1 MITTFDAAAVLEH
14 MADGFCAFDRAW
26 TFIFVNATAERALR
40 RSRHELLGRNY
51 WQTYPENLGTRIE
64 TEYRRCME
72 TGVVIDFSLD
82 SDGHSFDFRVY
93 PVPGVGIAVRF
104 RDTTQVTRAQERLRL
119 AIETTGLGLWEYD
132 IRTDALTW
140 DDRAKALFGLTAD
153 DEVRGMETFVHGV
166 HPEDRERVLG
176 IYRAA
181 LDPDGDGRYAI
192 EHRTVGPADGI
203 EHWVLAKARV
213 LFDGERRPMRAIGT
227 LLDITARKRDEA
239 QLRLLNDRLE
249 ARVAERTNALEAVN
263 RELDAE
269 RARLGA
275 ILEQLPFGVLVASR
289 SGALVFQNAAARTFM
304 QHDMSA
310 IQRREDF
317 AGIGAIH
324 EDGSPLRPEEYALVR
339 AIERGEVTERKLQP
353 FLTGDNRRVTLEV
366 NAAPVRDQDGSVQL
380 GVLAFTDVTRRLEA
394 EEALQRAQ
402 RMEAVGQL
410 TGGVAHD
417 FNNLLTAILG
427 SLELLAMRAQDSRT
441 LRLIDTAQRAA
452 ERGAKLTGQLLAFS
466 RKQQLQVQPVDL
478 NAIVESMASLLS
490 STLGGTIA
498 VRLSLAPE
506 LWPAIADQAQLELVI
521 LNLAINARDAMPA
534 GGTLRIE
541 TRNVQRSAP
550 RRAEEPPAGEFVAV
564 TIADNGAGMTPNV
577 LARAFEPFFTTKEIG
592 RGSGLGLPQV
602 LGVAQQLG
610 GGVRI
615 ESSPETGTSATVY
628 LPRSH
633 APPLGRASATAP
645 EPEPR
650 TERPLQDR
658 TVLVV
663 DDDPEVRE
671 ATALALSE
679 LGAMVRLTE
688 SGDEAVRIVQSG
700 AVFDVVLID
709 YAMPEMTGAEAA
721 RLIRQIAPEQRLILM
736 TGYMPDAEPA
746 RVNDAEATLQKP
758 FTTSELLRVIAPR
771 T

>member
-1 MITTFDAAAVLEH
+1 M
-14 MADGFCAFDRAW
+14 
-26 TFIFVNATAERALR
+26 
-40 RSRHELLGRNY
+40 
-51 WQTYPENLGTRIE
+51 
-64 TEYRRCME
+64 
-72 TGVVIDFSLD
+72 
-82 SDGHSFDFRVY
+82 
-93 PVPGVGIAVRF
+93 
-104 RDTTQVTRAQERLRL
+104 
-119 AIETTGLGLWEYD
+119 
-132 IRTDALTW
+132 
-140 DDRAKALFGLTAD
+140 
-153 DEVRGMETFVHGV
+153 
-166 HPEDRERVLG
+166 
-176 IYRAA
+176 
-181 LDPDGDGRYAI
+181 
-192 EHRTVGPADGI
+192 
-203 EHWVLAKARV
+203 
-213 LFDGERRPMRAIGT
+213 
-227 LLDITARKRDEA
+227 
-239 QLRLLNDRLE
+239 
-249 ARVAERTNALEAVN
+249 
-263 RELDAE
+263 
-269 RARLGA
+269 
-275 ILEQLPFGVLVASR
+275 
-289 SGALVFQNAAARTFM
+289 
-304 QHDMSA
+304 
-310 IQRREDF
+310 
-317 AGIGAIH
+317 
-324 EDGSPLRPEEYALVR
+324 
-339 AIERGEVTERKLQP
+339 
-353 FLTGDNRRVTLEV
+353 
-366 NAAPVRDQDGSVQL
+366 
-380 GVLAFTDVTRRLEA
+380 
-394 EEALQRAQ
+394 
-402 RMEAVGQL
+402 
-410 TGGVAHD
+410 
-417 FNNLLTAILG
+417 
-427 SLELLAMRAQDSRT
+427 
-441 LRLIDTAQRAA
+441 
-452 ERGAKLTGQLLAFS
+452 
-466 RKQQLQVQPVDL
+466 QVQPVDL

-688 SGDEAVRIVQSG
+688 SGEEAVRIVQSG